1 MGTAKGRKSIFI
13 TGAASGMGRETARL
27 FRAKGWFIGGY
38 DVNDDGLRALEKE
51 LGADNCVVRRLDVT
65 DKPDYEKALAE
76 FGAATGGKMDILYNN
91 AGIGVG
97 GFFDEQPFED
107 ILHVVRV
114 NFIGVLNGIHSAIGL
129 LKATPGSLCFTTSSS
144 SATYG
149 MPGIAVYS
157 ATKHAVKG
165 LTEALSIEFRRYGVR
180 AADTLPGLIDTA
192 ILPPG
197 AAERAPKEGM
207 FRLIHPIEVAKI
219 VWEAYNS
226 DKLHWYVP
234 EEIGDLDK
242 AAGNNPEQMREQIT
256 QMMAFI
262 EAQNAEPKK

>member
-1 MGTAKGRKSIFI
+1 MGTANGRKSIFI

-27 FRAKGWFIGGY
+27 FREKGWFIGGY
-38 DVNDDGLRALEKE
+38 DVNVDGLRALEKE

-107 ILHVVRV
+107 ILRVVHV

-165 LTEALSIEFRRYGVR
+165 LTEALSIEFRRYAVR

-219 VWEAYNS
+219 VWEAYHS

-234 EEIGDLDK
+234 EEICDLDK